1 MLVAAVELP
10 IRMEEVQQ
18 AAVVVQAQAQ
28 GTDQVPALL
37 TEVVVA
43 VVVEMVLMEE
53 VEVVVLSSLRF
64 LIPTL
69 RHLAVESP
77 VV

>member
-53 VEVVVLSSLRF
+53 VEVVVLSSSKSHHHAQQ
-64 LIPTL
+64 PS
-69 RHLAVESP
+69 VESL
-77 VV
+77 VA